1 MQNSESIAEIAD
13 KFGVSVKDLIK
24 VNASKVHGKYPNA
37 YFYAGEEIKIP
48 RKIDADDSALQG
60 RKSRN
65 EVITEY
71 EAEEEKRL
79 EEARREEEAKKAGKI
94 GKNALTA
101 KRDALIAKFPDANLN
116 AIENLTVLIV
126 RAEACGLEVSSDVIQ
141 SLIQTYCL
149 NGEFNTEEFCTAFFI
164 SLAANILG
172 HSVDAAGD
180 IRAKAKPETLDT
192 ASSHRKTNPSNIHTE
207 AKHADLQK
215 NIDHIF

>member
-79 EEARREEEAKKAGKI
+79 EEARREEEAKKAEQAEEQATKVKAAKQTEQAQQGKQSEQVQDTKQVAAKVQENEI
-94 GKNALTA
+94 SSPAEEKIKILKQSAKQIVEELMKAVRGYNDIDRIKNAIARIGTPEELAEVNGLLQELRKLTDI
-101 KRDALIAKFPDANLN
+101 DALKKEL
-116 AIENLTVLIV
+116 ENL
-126 RAEACGLEVSSDVIQ
+126 
-141 SLIQTYCL
+141 
-149 NGEFNTEEFCTAFFI
+149 
-164 SLAANILG
+164 
-172 HSVDAAGD
+172 
-180 IRAKAKPETLDT
+180 KK
-192 ASSHRKTNPSNIHTE
+192 
-207 AKHADLQK
+207 
-215 NIDHIF
+215 